1 MSETK
6 EALKY
11 DLYDFTKSI
20 YIFSH
25 MKTILVDKKVQ
36 IFEEYLLKLIRDLTL
51 VIVIF
56 VLFKIIIIFG
66 YFIVFQASIA
76 FKNFI
81 QLSYKSRCDISCKN
95 SCKYFLLFFKR
106 ILKKIY
112 NFNFYIIQNEIIS
125 LILLLLFLTNIILN
139 YLFMASIKIEMPENM
154 AFQLMAQ
161 AMKVTSDSF
170 MKNEWEMCREDLNE
184 QLYSVR
190 NIFHAVLLAFGYFIT
205 LNIIIAFPFLYVR
218 KYEYLYGGF
227 MLNEPQRILNII
239 IFSILLILKIY
250 CLYRIIYFNKESKL
264 INLIF

>member
-81 QLSYKSRCDISCKN
+81 QLSYKSKCDISCKN

-139 YLFMASIKIEMPENM
+139 YLFMDKNIDQIDKIEKDDTFIDLYFSSFE
-154 AFQLMAQ
+154 FYLLMELICY
-161 AMKVTSDSF
+161 MF
-170 MKNEWEMCREDLNE
+170 
-184 QLYSVR
+184 YSVR